1 MSDKFRALLMEFLC
15 WFGVGLAAF
24 LLTFTFDD
32 EIPLYRYGANVWPA
46 LIALCLMA
54 CITILFVY
62 SSVSKKFLEDAEEE
76 GTPPL
81 NLFTI
86 FGTFSVP
93 VFYVLLIPYIG
104 FYVGTIFFIIIYS
117 YIMSKANILKVILVS
132 VPISFIIIVI
142 FTKFLFVPFP
152 VGTVG
157 IFYAINSE
165 IVNLLY

>member
-15 WFGVGLAAF
+15 WFSVGLAAF

-46 LIALCLMA
+46 IISLCLML

-62 SSVSKKFLEDAEEE
+62 SSVSKKFLQDADNST
-76 GTPPL
+76 TPL
-81 NLFTI
+81 TIFTI
-86 FGTFSVP
+86 FGTFSIP

-104 FYVGTIFFIIIYS
+104 FYVGTIIFIPVYS
-117 YIMSKANILKVILVS
+117 YIMSKASIIKIILVS
-132 VPISFIIIVI
+132 VPASFIIIVI

-152 VGTVG
+152 VGT
-157 IFYAINSE
+157 INAFYVINSE

>member
-1 MSDKFRALLMEFLC
+1 MSGKFRGLLMEFLC
-15 WFGVGLAAF
+15 WFSVGLAAF

-46 LIALCLMA
+46 LIALCLML

-62 SSVSKKFLEDAEEE
+62 SSVSKKYLQDAENSD
-76 GTPPL
+76 TPL
-81 NLFTI
+81 TIFTI

-104 FYVGTIFFIIIYS
+104 FYVGTILFIPLYS
-117 YIMSKANILKVILVS
+117 YIMSKAGIVKTLLVS
-132 VPISFIIIVI
+132 LSASFIIILI

-152 VGTVG
+152 VGT
-157 IFYAINSE
+157 INPFYGINSE